1 MDLNNNFIKDLITVI
16 VPVYNVEKYL
26 EQCVNSILNQTYKN
40 IEIILVDDGSKDKS
54 GQLCN
59 EFSNKYSQ
67 IKTIHKKNAGL
78 GMARNSGLKIAN
90 GEYIAFVDSDD
101 WLAPQALKNLY
112 DSMTKFNCDYCKG
125 GFQKVNDEGHVLFEN
140 INDFQLF
147 EGTDAKRKLLPR
159 LFGSAPGKHDSI
171 NMSVWGCLF
180 KHQIIMKHNLRFP
193 SERKLMSE
201 DIVFDIDYMQYVKNA
216 CIISKSD
223 YKYRQNAFSLSTS
236 YREDKFIATKKL
248 YKYLLNK
255 MKALDYGESTI
266 LRIDRNLFVNLSGC
280 IFQEN
285 NRSLREARKRINII
299 CTDPEI
305 RSVIKKYPR
314 KKLGLKQ
321 RIFLSLILRKQVY
334 LLYLL
339 AKVIN

>member
-26 EQCVNSILNQTYKN
+26 EQCVDSILNQTYKN

-140 INDFQLF
+140 INDLN
-147 EGTDAKRKLLPR
+147 RLLE
-159 LFGSAPGKHDSI
+159 
-171 NMSVWGCLF
+171 
-180 KHQIIMKHNLRFP
+180 IM
-193 SERKLMSE
+193 
-201 DIVFDIDYMQYVKNA
+201 
-216 CIISKSD
+216 
-223 YKYRQNAFSLSTS
+223 
-236 YREDKFIATKKL
+236 
-248 YKYLLNK
+248 
-255 MKALDYGESTI
+255 
-266 LRIDRNLFVNLSGC
+266 
-280 IFQEN
+280 
-285 NRSLREARKRINII
+285 NI
-299 CTDPEI
+299 EI
-305 RSVIKKYPR
+305 K
-314 KKLGLKQ
+314 
-321 RIFLSLILRKQVY
+321 
-334 LLYLL
+334 
-339 AKVIN
+339 